1 MSEILLR
8 AGQVVEKVVERLFA
22 PKIAQV
28 IVDAVPTRD
37 ESTNL
42 LDRDYQL
49 DLFQWREGHMV
60 ASVANRFRRGLN
72 EGYDAFEVFRAVQ
85 DHAVNAAR
93 AHMDRVALEAFVA
106 AIDQCEDESLRDALK
121 RPMLVG
127 QAMTEKD
134 LAQREITI
142 MADKALPYEVLKK
155 VMSTCTDADYG
166 KVSLAVIQKEKP
178 VAPGAF
184 RPG

>member
-1 MSEILLR
+1 MSTSRRAQRMAQHHLRHKADAELNLIPLIDILSTLVAFLLVYSTEVEVIQNSKGIEI
-8 AGQVVEKVVERLFA
+8 
-22 PKIAQV
+22 PMSIAQV
-28 IVDAVPTRD
+28 SPK
-37 ESTNL
+37 ESVVVMITKT
-42 LDRDYQL
+42 
-49 DLFQWREGHMV
+49 DLFVQGERI
-60 ASVANRFRRGLN
+60 ASVQ
-72 EGYDAFEVFRAVQ
+72 EVR
-85 DHAVNAAR
+85 DSKDPIIGPLH
-93 AHMDRVALEAFVA
+93 
-106 AIDQCEDESLRDALK
+106 DALK

-127 QAMTEKD
+127 RDMTEKD

-178 VAPGAF
+178 VAPGQF

>member
-1 MSEILLR
+1 VEVIQNSKGIEIPMSI
-8 AGQVVEKVVERLFA
+8 AQTA
-22 PKIAQV
+22 PK
-28 IVDAVPTRD
+28 
-37 ESTNL
+37 ESVVVMITKT
-42 LDRDYQL
+42 
-49 DLFQWREGHMV
+49 DLFVQGERVGSVQEVKDSKEPIV
-60 ASVANRFRRGLN
+60 AP
-72 EGYDAFEVFRAVQ
+72 
-85 DHAVNAAR
+85 
-93 AHMDRVALEAFVA
+93 
-106 AIDQCEDESLRDALK
+106 LRDALK

-142 MADKALPYEVLKK
+142 MADKTLPYEVLKK

>member
-1 MSEILLR
+1 MSTSRRAQRMAQHHMRHKADAELNLIPLIDILSTLVAFLLVYSTEVEVIQNSKGIEIPQSI
-8 AGQVVEKVVERLFA
+8 AQAA
-22 PKIAQV
+22 PK
-28 IVDAVPTRD
+28 
-37 ESTNL
+37 ESVVVMITKT
-42 LDRDYQL
+42 
-49 DLFQWREGHMV
+49 DLFVQGERV
-60 ASVANRFRRGLN
+60 ASVQEVRDGK
-72 EGYDAFEVFRAVQ
+72 DAIIGPL
-85 DHAVNAAR
+85 H
-93 AHMDRVALEAFVA
+93 
-106 AIDQCEDESLRDALK
+106 DALK

-127 QAMTEKD
+127 RAMTEKD

-178 VAPGAF
+178 VAPGQF

>member
-1 MSEILLR
+1 
-8 AGQVVEKVVERLFA
+8 VVVMITK
-22 PKIAQV
+22 
-28 IVDAVPTRD
+28 T
-37 ESTNL
+37 
-42 LDRDYQL
+42 
-49 DLFQWREGHMV
+49 DLFVQGERVGSVQEVRDSKDPIV
-60 ASVANRFRRGLN
+60 AP
-72 EGYDAFEVFRAVQ
+72 
-85 DHAVNAAR
+85 
-93 AHMDRVALEAFVA
+93 
-106 AIDQCEDESLRDALK
+106 LRDALK